1 MSREALLMLYMLILF
16 SANVLGA
23 IGGFGAGLISI
34 PFLTQLFDAKT
45 VIMASTITCM
55 LNVWLVW
62 ENRKNIDF
70 RQLKIIG
77 GYMCLGLPVGVAGL
91 KYMSVPELK
100 LFLGLF
106 MILLG
111 IYGLVKLRIP
121 AIEKYRF
128 SSPVLRV
135 ILFLAGV
142 IQGAIS
148 SGGSLVLL
156 YTQQEIR
163 EKDSFRATLAL
174 LWTLVSILTVTQYQ
188 ISGTLC
194 GEAWR
199 LALTGFPAV
208 LLGIYIGNKI
218 SRQLSRQVFLYV
230 IHLLILSAG
239 ILNCISC
246 L

>member
-1 MSREALLMLYMLILF
+1 
-16 SANVLGA
+16 
-23 IGGFGAGLISI
+23 
-34 PFLTQLFDAKT
+34 
-45 VIMASTITCM
+45 
-55 LNVWLVW
+55 
-62 ENRKNIDF
+62 
-70 RQLKIIG
+70 
-77 GYMCLGLPVGVAGL
+77 MCLGLPVGVAGL

>member
-1 MSREALLMLYMLILF
+1 MSKEILVLLYLLILF
-16 SANVLGA
+16 SANILGA

-45 VIMASTITCM
+45 VIMASTITCI
-55 LNVWLVW
+55 LNVWIVW
-62 ENRKNIDF
+62 ENRKDIDF
-70 RQLKIIG
+70 GQLKIIG
-77 GYMCLGLPVGVAGL
+77 GFMCLGLPVGVMGL

-100 LFLGLF
+100 LFLGAF

-111 IYGLVKLRIP
+111 IYGLMKLRHP
-121 AIEKYRF
+121 SLEKYRF
-128 SSPVLRV
+128 SRPALRV

-163 EKDSFRATLAL
+163 KKDSFRATLAL
-174 LWTLVSILTVTQYQ
+174 LWTLVSVLTVIQYQ
-188 ISGTLC
+188 MTKTLNA
-194 GEAWR
+194 EAWR
-199 LALTGFPAV
+199 LAAVGVPAV
-208 LLGIYIGNKI
+208 LFGIYIGNKV
-218 SRQLSRQVFLYV
+218 SRRLSRQHFLYV
-230 IHLLILSAG
+230 IYLLILSAG

-246 L
+246 I